1 MPAHFPGDLFATW
14 PKLLHMTPEKSVTGA
29 SPAKQRTS
37 VRWRGF
43 W

>member
-1 MPAHFPGDLFATW
+1 MPAHFTGNLFATW
-14 PKLLHMTPEKSVTGA
+14 PKLLPMTPEKSVTDA
-29 SPAKQRTS
+29 SSAQQRTS